1 VSYPTVRSEISLW
14 RPWVRHTN
22 PTACATLKTEQKALD
37 LDPSFV
43 TARPY
48 LATAYMQQFTP
59 GVLSPENDLMAV
71 NALENFQRFLTADP
85 GNKVAMASV
94 ASLHLNQKKWDDAQ
108 QWYDRMIAADPRNP
122 DVYYSLAFIGWSK

>member
-1 VSYPTVRSEISLW
+1 
-14 RPWVRHTN
+14 
-22 PTACATLKTEQKALD
+22 
-37 LDPSFV
+37 
-43 TARPY
+43 
-48 LATAYMQQFTP
+48 MQQFIP